1 MRLID
6 ADMLKD
12 DGANYVYE
20 RSLTHDIVETE
31 YRFVD
36 RLQIDAAPTIEAIPI
51 EWLDMFMQ
59 RYKIQG
65 DDEYK
70 LLHFMVTEWK
80 KWEKE
85 NEKETEESH

>member
-51 EWLDMFMQ
+51 DWLRMWF
-59 RYKIQG
+59 
-65 DDEYK
+65 
-70 LLHFMVTEWK
+70 TK
-80 KWEKE
+80 KASLIGITLMSEIESDWEKE
-85 NEKETEESH
+85 NGKDSE